1 MKSLSTLI
9 VFLIFFS
16 IGLQAQNSSK
26 KIKMHKVWITMQ
38 DDSKE
43 QGILYSADEGFLKIA
58 NNNSLDVSNLT
69 TIDVKNID
77 VIKIRRKGKIGKS
90 TWIGA
95 ASGVGFGVIFGLAV
109 EDDDNWDGVVAT
121 GAGFLFGV
129 IGTGIGAGVGT
140 IKKKIHINGDI
151 EIYKSHLNEMQTY
164 SLAPKNT
171 TN

>member
-1 MKSLSTLI
+1 MKALSTLI

-69 TIDVKNID
+69 TIDVQNID
-77 VIKIRRKGKIGKS
+77 VIKIRKKGKIGKGA
-90 TWIGA
+90 WIGA
-95 ASGVGFGVIFGLAV
+95 ASGGGIGVVLGLASSD
-109 EDDDNWDGVVAT
+109 EFVAIGT
-121 GAGFLFGV
+121 GFFFGV
-129 IGTGIGAGVGT
+129 IGTGIGAGVGA

-151 EIYKSHLNEMQTY
+151 EIYKSHLVEIQSY
-164 SLAPKNT
+164 SLVQKNT
-171 TN
+171 SN